1 MPILCQV
8 PCERLSIQVN
18 KTQGLPSLVQ
28 IDK

>member
-1 MPILCQV
+1 MPTLCQV
-8 PCERLSIQVN
+8 PCEYLAILVN